1 MESNQLATPLAPPV
15 VSEINYST
23 VSSTAMYLKSFI
35 FLLCAYSFISAKPV
49 SVSLSSDDNMAER
62 PTSINR
68 PSGDGGDPLKPTL
81 TTDKDKRRSGSSSVT
96 SGDGSDNSVAMDQV
110 AGGNAGCNVGNY
122 SSLLTAIQLN
132 PLYAFSVMAE
142 LQHAQAASRR
152 KRQGSVDSTVIPHQ
166 TCRDLLSKLNTNS
179 SRRTST
185 QVVACPVVYRCDY
198 NPTRYPRYLIQA
210 ESCHQV
216 NYRCAEQ
223 NVTVNI
229 AEFEG
234 AGSCNWN
241 ELSIQIR
248 VGCYHN
254 IRRSS

>member
-1 MESNQLATPLAPPV
+1 
-15 VSEINYST
+15 
-23 VSSTAMYLKSFI
+23 MYLKSFI
-35 FLLCAYSFISAKPV
+35 LLLCAYSLISAKPV

-81 TTDKDKRRSGSSSVT
+81 TTDKDKRRAGSSSVT
-96 SGDGSDNSVAMDQV
+96 SGDGSDNSVAIDQV

-122 SSLLTAIQLN
+122 SSLLNAIQLN

-142 LQHAQAASRR
+142 LQHAKAVSRR
-152 KRQGSVDSTVIPHQ
+152 KRQGSVDSRVIPRQ
-166 TCRDLLSKLNTNS
+166 TCQDLLSRLNTDS
-179 SRRTST
+179 SHST
-185 QVVACPVVYRCDY
+185 TTHVVACPVVYRCDY
-198 NPTRYPRYLIQA
+198 SATRYPRYLIQA
-210 ESCHQV
+210 QSCQQAV
-216 NYRCAEQ
+216 NRFCAEQ
-223 NVTVNI
+223 NVTVSV

-248 VGCYHN
+248 VGCQHK
-254 IRRSS
+254 IRRR

>member
-1 MESNQLATPLAPPV
+1 
-15 VSEINYST
+15 
-23 VSSTAMYLKSFI
+23 MYLKSFI
-35 FLLCAYSFISAKPV
+35 FLLCAYSLISAKPV
-49 SVSLSSDDNMAER
+49 SVSLSSDNNMAER

-81 TTDKDKRRSGSSSVT
+81 TTDKDKRRAGSSVT

-142 LQHAQAASRR
+142 LQHAKAVSRR

-166 TCRDLLSKLNTNS
+166 TCRNLLSTLNTDS
-179 SRRTST
+179 SRPTST
-185 QVVACPVVYRCDY
+185 HVVACPVVYRCDY
-198 NPTRYPRYLIQA
+198 SATRYPRYLIQA
-210 ESCHQV
+210 ESCQQV
-216 NYRCAEQ
+216 NYRFCAEQ
-223 NVTVNI
+223 NVTVSI

-248 VGCYHN
+248 VGCRHK
-254 IRRSS
+254 IRRSSWIL